1 MSTWLHIWLVL
12 AGITGLVWLVRFCA
26 LGAILRQ
33 RRILHSRLA
42 EVLPDPAPRIS
53 VLVAARNEETNIESC
68 IRTLLDQD
76 YPDFEVIA
84 IDDRSTD
91 RTPDI
96 LHRLEVEAA
105 GRLRVLTVHALRD
118 GWFGKNNAMREG
130 VEAASGD
137 WLCFT
142 DADCRQ
148 ISTRTLSVA
157 MGEALD
163 HHVDFLCVTPV
174 LETKTVWEKIIQP
187 VCALVLVVWFLP
199 GRVNNP
205 AKKTAYANGAFML
218 LRRECYDAIGGHHR
232 VRTQVNEDVHLAR
245 LAKQSAQRLRVV
257 ENDDLYRT
265 RMYRTPGEA
274 WRGWSRIF
282 YGCLETWPRL
292 ATSAFLVTMFAI
304 LPWVSLV
311 VALIGRALVEP
322 EAVLSWSLAA
332 YAWAGVIL
340 LKQAVLWR
348 VYPVL
353 RIGRSWSFTYV
364 VGATLALAML
374 ISAILKVTGA
384 TGTTWRG
391 RTYRR
396 DRLADAEDAPPRRD
410 TTVIKKVID
419 E

>member
-1 MSTWLHIWLVL
+1 MAIKIRFGTPDDAEIIYRFITEL
-12 AGITGLVWLVRFCA
+12 AAYEREPDAVEVTPE
-26 LGAILRQ
+26 ILR
-33 RRILHSRLA
+33 
-42 EVLPDPAPRIS
+42 
-53 VLVAARNEETNIESC
+53 
-68 IRTLLDQD
+68 
-76 YPDFEVIA
+76 
-84 IDDRSTD
+84 
-91 RTPDI
+91 
-96 LHRLEVEAA
+96 RLEA
-105 GRLRVLTVHALRD
+105 GAGGALRVLTVKALRE
-118 GWFGKNNAMREG
+118 GWFGKNNAMRAG

-157 MGEALD
+157 MGEALA

-187 VCALVLVVWFLP
+187 VCALVLIVWFLP
-199 GRVNNP
+199 GRVNDP

-218 LRRECYDAIGGHHR
+218 LRRECYDAIGGHYR
-232 VRTQVNEDVHLAR
+232 VCTQVNEDVHLAR
-245 LAKQSAQRLRVV
+245 LAKQSGQCLRVV
-257 ENDDLYRT
+257 ENEDLYRT

-282 YGCLETWPRL
+282 CGCLETWPRL
-292 ATSAFLVTMFAI
+292 VASAGLVTMLTI

-311 VALIGRALVEP
+311 VALIGRSLVEP
-322 EAVLSWSLAA
+322 EAVWSWSLAV

-353 RIGRSWSFTYV
+353 RVERPWSFTYV
-364 VGATLALAML
+364 AGAMFGLAML

-384 TGTTWRG
+384 TGITGGDVLTAAIGWQMTRTTSQTAMRRWSKGWPTTG
-391 RTYRR
+391 RYLGAAPLIGASMH
-396 DRLADAEDAPPRRD
+396 LAAGSVSGCPLVTVDYLPFRQPRSKYQTR
-410 TTVIKKVID
+410 
-419 E
+419 